1 MDKEQYILDFYTSYL
16 NSIKMVIS
24 PYLQVC
30 DINTARIQKNY
41 GDIIYKYKITPDK
54 VIEYTRMKP
63 FIIDKINNF
72 KAYSDDMKRNQ
83 SNYISP
89 IIYYILEHY
98 YHDAV
103 SEWPLTLSELEPYA
117 TDIGYS
123 LEI

>member
-1 MDKEQYILDFYTSYL
+1 MNKEQYILDFYISYL
-16 NSIKMVIS
+16 NSIKTVIS

-41 GDIIYKYKITPDK
+41 GNIIYKYKIAPEQI
-54 VIEYTRMKP
+54 IEYTRMKP

>member
-1 MDKEQYILDFYTSYL
+1 MNKEQYILDFYISYL
-16 NSIKMVIS
+16 NSIKTVIS

-41 GDIIYKYKITPDK
+41 GDIIYKDKITPEQI
-54 VIEYTRMKP
+54 IEYIHNKQ